1 MPRILL
7 ADDAEEFRDV
17 IREALEAEGYEVV
30 VAEDGQHALELFRTA
45 GPFDFLL
52 FDHDMPRVTGRD
64 AIANLRSRG
73 VRTPGL
79 ILTGSPLLTQEQLR
93 GLDVTLLRKPVS
105 IDVLIAEIR
114 RALGASP

>member
-7 ADDAEEFRDV
+7 ADDSEEFRMV
-17 IREALEAEGYEVV
+17 IREALEEEGYEVV
-30 VAEDGQHALELFRTA
+30 VAEDGQQALELFRTA

-64 AIANLRSRG
+64 AIANLRSSG

-79 ILTGSPLLTQEQLR
+79 ILSGSPLLTEEELHDL
-93 GLDVTLLRKPVS
+93 GVTLLRKPVS

>member
-7 ADDAEEFRDV
+7 ADDAEEFRGV

-30 VAEDGQHALELFRTA
+30 VAEDGQHALELFDTA

-52 FDHDMPRVTGRD
+52 LDHDMPRVTGRD

-73 VRTPGL
+73 VRTPAL
-79 ILTGSPLLTQEQLR
+79 ILTGSPLLTREQLR

-105 IDVLIAEIR
+105 IDVLVAEIR
-114 RALGASP
+114 R